1 MKINVGDKIKLKELR
16 ECQEMNLPCYI
27 TDSMMQF
34 FGKTVTVHSI
44 VSSNR
49 VQLEEDSSKYCF
61 ATAWIEYVI
70 PADKSKEFKLTKDME
85 GKKVILKPLTK
96 CHATCKI
103 YITSDMERYFGKPVT
118 ISTVFGD
125 GTFTIREDVLRFYFA
140 EEWIDREY
148 TAPEVYTGERIEDTF
163 RDTMRKS
170 IDNTAFC
177 ITKVIVNNRCV
188 IVLGLDKNTGKKVKA
203 VAKCANTDEFDIQ
216 KGFEIAVTR
225 ASIKV
230 QQSYLKELIK

>member
-1 MKINVGDKIKLKELR
+1 MKINAGDKIKLKDLR
-16 ECQEMNLPCYI
+16 KCQEMNLPCYI

-49 VQLEEDSSKYCF
+49 VQLEEDASKYCF

-70 PADKSKEFKLTKDME
+70 PAGSSEKIKVTKAME
-85 GKKVILKPLTK
+85 GKKVILKPLTN
-96 CHATCKI
+96 CLATWGLP
-103 YITSDMERYFGKPVT
+103 ITSVMEKFFGKPVT
-118 ISTVFGD
+118 ISTVFND
-125 GTFTIREDVLRFYFA
+125 GTFTIKEDVLRYYFA

-170 IDNTAFC
+170 IDNTDFY
-177 ITKVIVNNRCV
+177 ITKVIINNRCV
-188 IVLGLDKNTGKKVKA
+188 IVLGLDKNTGKKIKA
-203 VAKCANTDEFDIQ
+203 VAKCADTDEFDIQ
-216 KGFEIAVTR
+216 KGFEIAITKM
-225 ASIKV
+225 SIKV
-230 QQSYLKELIK
+230 QQSYLKELSK

>member
-1 MKINVGDKIKLKELR
+1 MKINVGDKIRLKNLR

-70 PADKSKEFKLTKDME
+70 PADKSKEFKLIREMA

-96 CHATCKI
+96 CHATWKI
-103 YITSDMERYFGKPVT
+103 HITSDMERYFGKPVT

-148 TAPEVYTGERIEDTF
+148 TAPEVYTDEKIPFIFKEAIEKINNPTF
-163 RDTMRKS
+163 S
-170 IDNTAFC
+170 ID
-177 ITKVIVNNRCV
+177 KVIINANHV
-188 IVLGLDKNTGKKVKA
+188 IVLGKNDITGKKIKA
-203 VAKCANTDEFDIQ
+203 VAKCADSDTFDLQ
-216 KGFEIAVTR
+216 KGFEIAVTKMLL
-225 ASIKV
+225 KV
-230 QQSYLKELIK
+230 QQSHLKELSK

>member
-1 MKINVGDKIKLKELR
+1 MKINVGDKIRLKNLR

-49 VQLEEDSSKYCF
+49 VQLEEDASKYCF

-70 PADKSKEFKLTKDME
+70 PADSPEKIKVTKDME
-85 GKKVILKPLTK
+85 GKKVILKPLTN
-96 CHATCKI
+96 CLATWGLP
-103 YITSDMERYFGKPVT
+103 ITSVMEKFFGKPVT
-118 ISTVFGD
+118 ISTVFND
-125 GTFTIREDVLRFYFA
+125 GTFTIKEDVLRYYFA

-203 VAKCANTDEFDIQ
+203 VAKCADTDEFDIQ
-216 KGFEIAVTR
+216 KGFEIAITKM
-225 ASIKV
+225 SIKV